1 MGRPGREEQ
10 SHSPLSPSL
19 PPPQPGSPQPA
30 PPSRPQPRQSSRPL
44 VPSSPGS
51 PLPSIM
57 LHPPH
62 PRSPQ
67 QPPTLCDPSLTT
79 PQGGLGRPGREE
91 QSLLRNQ
98 PRCTSNPG
106 VAAIRTARPAKAGR
120 KAAGGS
126 GRARRQGRGLP
137 CPLARF
143 RVCLAVTAAEA
154 RLAADRSGSAAPR
167 G

>member
-1 MGRPGREEQ
+1 MLWAVPAGKSNRIP
-10 SHSPLSPSL
+10 PSL
-19 PPPQPGSPQPA
+19 PLSHLHSPVL
-30 PPSRPQPRQSSRPL
+30 RN
-44 VPSSPGS
+44 
-51 PLPSIM
+51 
-57 LHPPH
+57 PPH
-62 PRSPQ
+62 PHAPNPVSPPVLSSLRLRA
-67 QPPTLCDPSLTT
+67 PPFLPSCSIHPIPALPNNPPPSLTT

-91 QSLLRNQ
+91 QSLLRSQ
-98 PRCTSNPG
+98 PQCTWNPG

-120 KAAGGS
+120 EAAGGS

-154 RLAADRSGSAAPR
+154 RLAADRPGSAAPR